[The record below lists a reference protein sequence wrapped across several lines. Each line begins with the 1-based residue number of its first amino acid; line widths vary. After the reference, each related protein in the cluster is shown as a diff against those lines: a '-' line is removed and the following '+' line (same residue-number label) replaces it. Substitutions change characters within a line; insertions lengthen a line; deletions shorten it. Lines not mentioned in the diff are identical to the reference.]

1 MTELL
6 VLDLIAQHDPQPDP
20 VFACRGD
27 SGFAHSLLAE
37 LASIEAL
44 QLGIAPHGMQRGF
57 APEKTQQRV
66 AVFTQ
71 PAEPL
76 SRPTGVLLG
85 IIPT

>member
-1 MTELL
+1 MARCRDVTGDR
-6 VLDLIAQHDPQPDP
+6 VHPQRS
-20 VFACRGD
+20 ACPCH
-27 SGFAHSLLAE
+27 SGLAHSLLAE